1 MFLSKDLIIRGY
13 KEGIFPMSESS
24 DDPFIFWVSPEKR
37 GIIEVDEFI
46 VPKSLKKFIR
56 KKKYSVKVNTNFS
69 KVIKLCAKIT
79 KKREETWINNQ
90 IIENYI
96 KLHTEGFASSFECY
110 YNDELVGG
118 LYGVKIG
125 RIFFGESMF
134 SIKDNASKVALVHLV
149 AYLKQGQ
156 FKFIDTQFI
165 TSHLRQFGAKE
176 VPKNKYINIL
186 KRNINQKKNI
196 PLKLNRDILEYFN

>member
-134 SIKDNASKVALVHLV
+134 SLKDNASKVALVHLV

-186 KRNINQKKNI
+186 KRNISQKKNI

>member
-96 KLHTEGFASSFECY
+96 KLHKEGFASSFECY

-134 SIKDNASKVALVHLV
+134 SLKDNASKVALVHLV

-176 VPKNKYINIL
+176 VPKSKYINIL
-186 KRNINQKKNI
+186 KRNISQKKNI
-196 PLKLNRDILEYFN
+196 PLKLSKDILEYF

>member
-1 MFLSKDLIIRGY
+1 MFLSKDLILRGY
-13 KEGIFPMSESS
+13 KKGIFPMSESS

-56 KKKYSVKVNTNFS
+56 KKKYSVKVNANFS

-186 KRNINQKKNI
+186 KRNISQKKNI
-196 PLKLNRDILEYFN
+196 PLKLNKDILEYF

>member
-96 KLHTEGFASSFECY
+96 KLHKEGFASSFECY

-134 SIKDNASKVALVHLV
+134 SLKDNASKVALVHLV

-186 KRNINQKKNI
+186 KRNISQKKNI
-196 PLKLNRDILEYFN
+196 PLKLNKDILDYF

>member
-13 KEGIFPMSESS
+13 KKGIFPMSESS

-96 KLHTEGFASSFECY
+96 KLHKEGFASSFECY

-176 VPKNKYINIL
+176 VPKNKYINLL
-186 KRNINQKKNI
+186 KRNISQKKNI
-196 PLKLNRDILEYFN
+196 PLKLNRDILEYF

>member
-13 KEGIFPMSESS
+13 KKGIFPMSESS

-186 KRNINQKKNI
+186 KRNISQKKNI

>member
-1 MFLSKDLIIRGY
+1 MFLSKDLILRGY
-13 KEGIFPMSESS
+13 KKGIFPMSESS

-56 KKKYSVKVNTNFS
+56 KKKYSVKVNANFS

-196 PLKLNRDILEYFN
+196 PLKLNKDILEYFN

>member
-13 KEGIFPMSESS
+13 KKGIFPMSESS

-176 VPKNKYINIL
+176 VPKNKYINLL
-186 KRNINQKKNI
+186 KRNISQKKNI
-196 PLKLNRDILEYFN
+196 PLKLNRDILEYF

>member
-1 MFLSKDLIIRGY
+1 MFLSKDLILRGY
-13 KEGIFPMSESS
+13 KKGIFPMSESS

-56 KKKYSVKVNTNFS
+56 KKKYSVKVNANFS

>member
-13 KEGIFPMSESS
+13 KKGIFPMSESS

-56 KKKYSVKVNTNFS
+56 KKIYSVKVNTNFS
-69 KVIKLCAKIT
+69 KVINLCAKIT

-186 KRNINQKKNI
+186 KRNISQKKNI

>member
-1 MFLSKDLIIRGY
+1 MFLSKDLILRGY
-13 KEGIFPMSESS
+13 KKGIFPMSESS

-56 KKKYSVKVNTNFS
+56 KKKYSVKVNANFS

-176 VPKNKYINIL
+176 VPKNKYINLL
-186 KRNINQKKNI
+186 KRNISQKKNI
-196 PLKLNRDILEYFN
+196 PLKLNRDILEYF